1 MIGGVQAHFWE
12 HPCPKTAD
20 RDRRPPHPTRI
31 TRTGSQT
38 CRNFSLKLESVWPL
52 KVNNATSEQAVLHTG
67 SPSSASAAAPIQWR
81 VLRQGSYIWSPI
93 MTKFFT
99 VSSLACCLALSW
111 SIGYAQTTTKTVKPY
126 AYSMKVAVSLPKG
139 SDAEASLKDKTKPS
153 TTALTPCTDE
163 WKRDVLSFQLT
174 YDAGKRTI
182 NKKDGTETSTV
193 TDVYFFFYNPQALGL
208 KTTATPKTDP
218 NDTSDTDADYP
229 EMCEINA
236 TEYQACDPKIWVIT
250 RPAVGTAPLAMRPLA
265 EPADIRF
272 GDIDHIYLSKDE
284 NLGTGKISDSTLRS
298 YMKFDDLTQGLWSLI
313 GIVGPIID
321 LNVTTPPLALEF
333 DDPTKWAAWDA
344 VSFMLGSPWGNG
356 KICQ

>member
-1 MIGGVQAHFWE
+1 
-12 HPCPKTAD
+12 
-20 RDRRPPHPTRI
+20 
-31 TRTGSQT
+31 
-38 CRNFSLKLESVWPL
+38 
-52 KVNNATSEQAVLHTG
+52 
-67 SPSSASAAAPIQWR
+67 
-81 VLRQGSYIWSPI
+81 